1 MAQLK
6 MKFKKNLNKYPNI
19 ISTIEIKRRSQLN
32 KRIYFIIQSLFI
44 LLLFIINLIQII
56 KILIKLNIIFPM

>member
-6 MKFKKNLNKYPNI
+6 MKFKKNLNKYPKI

-44 LLLFIINLIQII
+44 FIINLIQRI
-56 KILIKLNIIFPM
+56 KILIKLN